1 MTLDSFNTFT
11 ITVMP
16 QSFLFIYTCGAMYSF
31 ILIFLAC
38 VIFIHGWN
46 KQFLDHIFIKII
58 FPYSGILYF
67 VMNYRIKGTIKL
79 SVSVLYTSYRLY
91 DNFNVN

>member
-1 MTLDSFNTFT
+1 MRLEQLLVFYQGNQGMRLDRLIQFVSD
-11 ITVMP
+11 
-16 QSFLFIYTCGAMYSF
+16 QRSTCRAMYSF

-46 KQFLDHIFIKII
+46 KQFLDHSFIKII

-79 SVSVLYTSYRLY
+79 
-91 DNFNVN
+91 